1 MLHRISQLFKRSPLS
16 GDGKEIAMPDV
27 PSNPSAPAEPTVD
40 VQRQLA
46 DLAGAVREL
55 SNSQQALLEAVAARP
70 TPEASDEISGDPGD
84 GVRPAAAMDYSR
96 LSPLQ
101 QITLGLRN
109 ATSTRVPAPPNGA
122 AETPPTPAAGAD

>member
-1 MLHRISQLFKRSPLS
+1 MLHRISQLFKRSPLA
-16 GDGKEIAMPDV
+16 GDGKETVMADV
-27 PSNPSAPAEPTVD
+27 PSNPPAPAEPPVD
-40 VQRQLA
+40 VQRQIA

-55 SNSQQALLEAVAARP
+55 SSSQQALLEAVASRP
-70 TPEASDEISGDPGD
+70 TPHASDDISGDPGD
-84 GVRPAAAMDYSR
+84 GVRPAAAIDYSK

-109 ATSTRVPAPPNGA
+109 AGGTRVPAPPNGA